1 MIHIV
6 SKVCVVQVAKCG
18 TLERMLRTPV
28 QDARVLKTHQRLADA
43 LVTMTLEKGF
53 DALTVR
59 ELTERAG
66 VGYATFF
73 RHFSSKEALLEWVFE
88 TTLNELLAQLELTSA
103 PFDPLQTGTRVFR
116 HARDH
121 ADRYRALLRTGET
134 TRLFE
139 RCLQESLES
148 LLETFTAKQSVV
160 PFEVAAHHLVYS
172 FIGLVTWYL
181 DADLPYSP
189 ERMGEILEQL
199 ILEPTYRVAFEPK

>member
-1 MIHIV
+1 MSQKEV
-6 SKVCVVQVAKCG
+6 SLISQNTVRLGPMTRSV
-18 TLERMLRTPV
+18 P
-28 QDARVLKTHQRLADA
+28 DARVLKTYQRLTDA
-43 LVTMTLEKGF
+43 LVALTLERGF

-59 ELTERAG
+59 ELTERAE

-73 RHFSSKEALLEWVFE
+73 RHFSSKEALLGAVFE
-88 TTLNELLAQLELTSA
+88 STLGELLAQLA
-103 PFDPLQTGTRVFR
+103 PVAAPLDPLEVGTRVFR

-134 TRLFE
+134 LNLQE
-139 RCLQESLES
+139 RCLRVSLEALS
-148 LLETFTAKQSVV
+148 ATFVAKQNSVV

-199 ILEPTYRVAFEPK
+199 ILEPTYRVAFESK

>member
-6 SKVCVVQVAKCG
+6 SKRSVAYLAKYG
-18 TLERMLRTPV
+18 TLEPMTRPV
-28 QDARVLKTHQRLADA
+28 PDARVLKTYQRLADA
-43 LVTMTLEKGF
+43 LVALTLEQGF

-59 ELTERAG
+59 ELTDRAE

-73 RHFSSKEALLEWVFE
+73 RHFSSKEALLGAVFE
-88 TTLNELLAQLELTSA
+88 STLGELLAQLGPVAA
-103 PFDPLQTGTRVFR
+103 PLDPLEVGTRVFR

-121 ADRYRALLRTGET
+121 ADRYRALLRTSET
-134 TRLFE
+134 LNLQE
-139 RCLQESLES
+139 RCLRVSLETLS
-148 LLETFTAKQSVV
+148 ATVTAKRSVV

-172 FIGLVTWYL
+172 FIGLLTWYL

-199 ILEPTYRVAFEPK
+199 ILGPTYKVAFEPK

>member
-1 MIHIV
+1 M
-6 SKVCVVQVAKCG
+6 
-18 TLERMLRTPV
+18 TRPV
-28 QDARVLKTHQRLADA
+28 PDARVLKTHRRLTDA
-43 LVTMTLEKGF
+43 LVALTLEKGF

-73 RHFSSKEALLEWVFE
+73 RHFSSKEALLESVFE
-88 TTLNELLAQLELTSA
+88 TTLAELLAQLEPVSA
-103 PFDPLQTGTRVFR
+103 PVDPLEVGTRVFR
-116 HARDH
+116 HAHDH

-134 TRLFE
+134 LNLQE
-139 RCLQESLES
+139 RCLRVSLEALS
-148 LLETFTAKQSVV
+148 KTFTAKQSVV

-172 FIGLVTWYL
+172 FVGLVTWYL

-189 ERMGEILEQL
+189 EQMGEILEQL